1 MSVLQ
6 VIVGSDLTLTQDL
19 TSLRG
24 FGTSLASGVDVDE
37 NSFNGMHGQK
47 ILSLKDRHIM
57 GPLQGFIQKLW
68 LGGGGERDQVH
79 AGGGGGGGS
88 SACWG
93 GGGGGGGGSL

>member
-37 NSFNGMHGQK
+37 NSFNGTHGQK
-47 ILSLKDRHIM
+47 YS
-57 GPLQGFIQKLW
+57 PLRI
-68 LGGGGERDQVH
+68 DT
-79 AGGGGGGGS
+79 S
-88 SACWG
+88 
-93 GGGGGGGGSL
+93 